1 MADPEFPDWFPL
13 RVSEC
18 VSRLEPGLVERG
30 EKLSPEDD
38 LAGEAEAG
46 QFIETL
52 TVPECPKRCAQLFPR
67 MWAARRTVDR
77 ALLRPKL
84 RIWEDLDRAEVLQV
98 LLLATWPGTG
108 RKRWEQDRP
117 GGFKFG

>member
-1 MADPEFPDWFPL
+1 MADSEFANWFPM

-30 EKLSPEDD
+30 KTLSPEDD
-38 LAGEAEAG
+38 QAGEQEAE

-52 TVPECPKRCAQLFPR
+52 TVPECPKRCARLFPR
-67 MWAARRTVDR
+67 MWAAQRTVDR
-77 ALLRPKL
+77 SLLRPKL
-84 RIWEDLDRAEVLQV
+84 RIWEELDRPEVLRVFLV
-98 LLLATWPGTG
+98 LTWPSRG
-108 RKRWEQDRP
+108 RQRWEQDRP

>member
-1 MADPEFPDWFPL
+1 MADPEFPNWFPL

-30 EKLSPEDD
+30 NTLSPEDD
-38 LAGEAEAG
+38 LAGEQEAA

-52 TVPECPKRCAQLFPR
+52 TVPECPKRCARLFPR
-67 MWAARRTVDR
+67 MWAAQRTVDR
-77 ALLRPKL
+77 SLLRPKL
-84 RIWEDLDRAEVLQV
+84 RIWNDLDRAEVLQV
-98 LLLATWPGTG
+98 FLLMTWPNRG
-108 RKRWEQDRP
+108 RQRWEEDRP